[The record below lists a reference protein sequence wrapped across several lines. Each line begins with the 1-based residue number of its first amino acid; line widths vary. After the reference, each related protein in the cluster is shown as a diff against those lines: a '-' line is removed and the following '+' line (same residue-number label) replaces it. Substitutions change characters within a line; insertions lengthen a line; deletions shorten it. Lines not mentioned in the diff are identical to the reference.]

1 MSKFEKLLE
10 DVKNAKTIAVDV
22 FKENTLNSTVLFSAG
37 FSREF
42 VSDKFRV
49 EIFKDSSENHSGFEN
64 LNLLMTE
71 CKISIDD
78 FLDWYLFNVYP
89 AYKYITFGYSE
100 FQ

>member
-10 DVKNAKTIAVDV
+10 DVKNAKTIGVDV
-22 FKENTLNSTVLFSAG
+22 FKYNTLDSPVLFSAG
-37 FSREF
+37 FSRES
-42 VSDKFRV
+42 VSDKFKV
-49 EIFKDSSENHSGFEN
+49 EIFKDSSENNNGFEN

-89 AYKYITFGYSE
+89 AYKYITFGYCG
-100 FQ
+100 F